1 MIHKQILEAV
11 NTIRI
16 GDNPIATGA
25 WNIAAMA
32 VKFCCPNKVRG
43 PSSPLILEE
52 KVSLQ
57 RRASREGVVAE
68 IEYVIV
74 ILPSMVAWRVIRSAP
89 PPLPP

>member
-32 VKFCCPNKVRG
+32 VKFCSPKKVRG
-43 PSSPLILEE
+43 SSSPVILEE

-57 RRASREGVVAE
+57 R
-68 IEYVIV
+68 
-74 ILPSMVAWRVIRSAP
+74 
-89 PPLPP
+89 